1 MKDLAGLRTEKRPR
15 RERRQN
21 LPRWSEVVDLRLVGA
36 FLSGLLLVAVMAW
49 LLDWLRDP
57 QTLTIEVVE
66 MEGEFREVRGRD
78 IRRVMVQRGP
88 MGFFSVDMAGM
99 QRAVEG
105 LPWVASASVRR
116 IWPDRLGVSV
126 EEHEPLARWGEDGV
140 VSTEGVLFRP
150 DEATLPEGGPHF
162 HGPDEL
168 AAELVERYGT
178 MSRIVAALDRDIA
191 TIRVDERRS
200 WQLTLDNGI
209 EVVLGRDRG
218 RARLERLVAN
228 WNRRLAPHEEAIRR
242 IDLRYTN
249 GFAVRWRED
258 ERPEQLGVG

>member
-1 MKDLAGLRTEKRPR
+1 MKDLAGLRTENRPR
-15 RERRQN
+15 RERRQS

-36 FLSGLLLVAVMAW
+36 FLSGLLLVALMAW
-49 LLDWLRDP
+49 VLDRLRDP

-78 IRRVMVQRGP
+78 IRRVMVQEGP

-99 QRAVEG
+99 HRAVEG

-140 VSTEGVLFRP
+140 VSTTGVLFRP
-150 DEATLPEGGPHF
+150 DETTLPEDVPHF

-168 AAELVERYGT
+168 AAELVESYGT
-178 MSRIVAALDRDIA
+178 MAAITAELGHAIA
-191 TIRVDERRS
+191 SIEVDERRS

-218 RARLERLVAN
+218 HERLARLAEN
-228 WNRRLAPHEEAIRR
+228 WDRRLAPHESAIRR